1 LCFPSK
7 FITEGWPLPG
17 RKRRE
22 DLAEGY
28 PVTGQDLP
36 LVVSSWES
44 LKNSTIGLLI
54 SLNDLCLPNDFQTL
68 ICNGTRRALI
78 EPGAPTMDSGYYAA
92 CAGLAAQTQALELV
106 ANNLANLGTTGYR
119 GQQATFRSLVAGGG
133 TVAWNPLNAAVNDFG
148 VLGGSRID
156 RATGSLNATGNPLD
170 LGVAGAGFLVVQ
182 SSEGVAYTRNGSFH
196 TTPTGQLVTSQ
207 GDGVLGE
214 QGPITLPNGAVAVSA
229 DGTVSVDGAVVA
241 KLRLAEFAP
250 DTSLRAIGNALYA
263 APAGSALPAAAS
275 SIRQGM
281 LEASNVSPVDGV
293 VQLITIQ
300 RNAEMMQRALTL
312 FDTQFNQTAAQDLPR
327 V

>member
-1 LCFPSK
+1 
-7 FITEGWPLPG
+7 
-17 RKRRE
+17 
-22 DLAEGY
+22 
-28 PVTGQDLP
+28 
-36 LVVSSWES
+36 
-44 LKNSTIGLLI
+44 
-54 SLNDLCLPNDFQTL
+54 
-68 ICNGTRRALI
+68 
-78 EPGAPTMDSGYYAA
+78 MDSGYYAA